1 MSTKTK
7 VIHKEIEKFSKTN
20 AMHQKDNNFSM
31 KADAK
36 NIVGANESPRIGRL
50 SLVQATLLLPF
61 LLAGC
66 GNISGLIDAH
76 DEFGCGVPGKANC
89 ATLSET
95 YAAEHALDE
104 ARSRAMA
111 QEALTERAVIA
122 QEDLPHGEKEEQGH
136 QKAIPNADSGAASKE
151 RAALAAGKVS
161 GLVRETEGLTMSA
174 AHALARA
181 QGKKTDARMRAL
193 GDKPKHL
200 PARAPEKVVM
210 LWVLPWVDAQGDL
223 HGDSRVWV
231 RVKDALWRIERV
243 RSRAM
248 RSVPGGV
255 EP

>member
-1 MSTKTK
+1 
-7 VIHKEIEKFSKTN
+7 
-20 AMHQKDNNFSM
+20 
-31 KADAK
+31 
-36 NIVGANESPRIGRL
+36 
-50 SLVQATLLLPF
+50 
-61 LLAGC
+61 
-66 GNISGLIDAH
+66 
-76 DEFGCGVPGKANC
+76 
-89 ATLSET
+89 
-95 YAAEHALDE
+95 
-104 ARSRAMA
+104 
-111 QEALTERAVIA
+111 
-122 QEDLPHGEKEEQGH
+122 
-136 QKAIPNADSGAASKE
+136 
-151 RAALAAGKVS
+151 
-161 GLVRETEGLTMSA
+161 MSA

-210 LWVLPWVDAQGDL
+210 LWVLPWVDAEGDL

>member
-1 MSTKTK
+1 
-7 VIHKEIEKFSKTN
+7 
-20 AMHQKDNNFSM
+20 MHQKDNHFFLRANATRIS
-31 KADAK
+31 
-36 NIVGANESPRIGRL
+36 GAYKTSRLSRL

-104 ARSRAMA
+104 ARSRAKA
-111 QEALTERAVIA
+111 QEALTERAVFA
-122 QEDLPHGEKEEQGH
+122 QEDLPNDEKEEQGL
-136 QKAIPNADSGAASKE
+136 QKSKQAADSHALKE
-151 RAALAAGKVS
+151 RAAHAERKAS

-181 QGKKTDARMRAL
+181 QGKKPDARMRAL

-210 LWVLPWVDAQGDL
+210 LWVLPWVDAEGDL